1 MGVVIGALRIAPPVP
16 PADRSSACSTMRRR
30 AASLLSGRLAGLAAE
45 QQTQGLATS
54 ATSPTAALFGISGR
68 ASRSGRNVAQQ
79 QARGRSAL
87 PAAAAAVQTRVA
99 PQVLPL
105 TRVDEFGATSI
116 LESEDMAKYV
126 PQQYENVDG
135 RRIEDGRY
143 AAFTKDL
150 TGGWELGAGPPQE
163 GSVGV
168 FGTARLRL
176 LPAAAAWWVVAH
188 QLPACQ
194 RPPGPPAGA
203 YRRTNFQTGHKIS
216 PGRPRCCCTVG
227 PQAACCVATMCAEL
241 AGVPKERQFTD
252 KVRGA
257 ADLNPPAGARAT
269 HAACSLGSRP
279 CL

>member
-1 MGVVIGALRIAPPVP
+1 MRFRHLPHCSRQFRQRSIHRLRN
-16 PADRSSACSTMRRR
+16 MRRR

-54 ATSPTAALFGISGR
+54 AASPTAGLFGIAGR

-87 PAAAAAVQTRVA
+87 PAAAAAVQTRVQ

-116 LESEDMAKYV
+116 LESEDMAKFV

-150 TGGWELGAGPPQE
+150 TGG
-163 GSVGV
+163 
-168 FGTARLRL
+168 
-176 LPAAAAWWVVAH
+176 
-188 QLPACQ
+188 
-194 RPPGPPAGA
+194 
-203 YRRTNFQTGHKIS
+203 
-216 PGRPRCCCTVG
+216 
-227 PQAACCVATMCAEL
+227 
-241 AGVPKERQFTD
+241 
-252 KVRGA
+252 
-257 ADLNPPAGARAT
+257 
-269 HAACSLGSRP
+269 
-279 CL
+279 